1 MKKLINFFKA
11 MAYRRQVRRMNRRAG
26 FKYFKKA
33 CCQARQLSKDNNG
46 KRYRVFLFDEYR
58 VWSRDDIQRMKNQ
71 GVVSKKEE
79 TGILSKN
86 CFYDTMTDSNTHPQF
101 SNRKV

>member
-1 MKKLINFFKA
+1 MKKLIYFLQA
-11 MAYRRQVRRMNRRAG
+11 MDYRRQVRRMKRHTG
-26 FKYFKKA
+26 FRYFKRA
-33 CCQARQLSKDNNG
+33 CRQARKLSKENNG
-46 KRYRVFLFDEYR
+46 KRYRVYLFDEYR

-86 CFYDTMTDSNTHPQF
+86 CFYDTQTGVNTHPKF
-101 SNRKV
+101 SNRKI

>member
-1 MKKLINFFKA
+1 MKKLINFFQLLN
-11 MAYRRQVRRMNRRAG
+11 YRRQVRRMKRRTG
-26 FKYFKKA
+26 FRYFKKA
-33 CCQARQLSKDNNG
+33 CIEARQLSKDNDG

-71 GVVSKKEE
+71 GLLSKKQE
-79 TGILSKN
+79 TGILSKY
-86 CFYDTMTDSNTHPQF
+86 CYFDTQTNTNTHPKF